1 MIDNGVFVNKICIYG
16 YDFESFVFN
25 SVGGFVLSIWSVK
38 LYLKVFFEV
47 ERVIW
52 VIVLIGGFV
61 CKSMI
66 VLVSKS
72 FV

>member
-1 MIDNGVFVNKICIYG
+1 MVMILRVLFL
-16 YDFESFVFN
+16 FVFN